1 MSLLRSHRLTH
12 TYLRLAGMA
21 RRNLSLSRPL
31 GAAHDPH
38 KEPFG
43 SYRRPPYVVPDFT
56 AEQLTNRV
64 TNAPLLRLVE
74 SYRVSPCVPPPPD
87 LPFKLLM
94 RIGSCTAIERRC
106 STPWISAQDLPSQ
119 PSIRVDMASNSSLQ
133 TTFATTFAP
142 TSCLFCQARER

>member
-1 MSLLRSHRLTH
+1 MSLLRSHRLTR
-12 TYLRLAGMA
+12 TYLRPAGMA

-43 SYRRPPYVVPDFT
+43 SYRRQPYIVPDFT

-74 SYRVSPCVPPPPD
+74 SYRVSPCVPPTSRPPVKVND
-87 LPFKLLM
+87 
-94 RIGSCTAIERRC
+94 AN
-106 STPWISAQDLPSQ
+106 W
-119 PSIRVDMASNSSLQ
+119 
-133 TTFATTFAP
+133 
-142 TSCLFCQARER
+142 